1 MDDPSRVLKGVG
13 ITKLARWLTYEPG
26 DAVDA
31 DLATELVLEAAR
43 TRVIPRLDR

>member
-1 MDDPSRVLKGVG
+1 MDDPRHVLKGAG

-26 DAVDA
+26 ASVDP